1 MGRDYPLT
9 ATRITKKE
17 TWFRSGQSDAKAF
30 KNANQTKY
38 RLGATWMEVNPKGLW
53 ESNCTEK
60 CNSGTAKFAG
70 VLHVKTIWR

>member
-38 RLGATWMEVNPKGLW
+38 RLGATLMEVNPKGM
-53 ESNCTEK
+53 
-60 CNSGTAKFAG
+60 
-70 VLHVKTIWR
+70 